1 LAEVLFRQAR
11 PLLEKEADGRSFRL
25 IGIGASGFADA
36 AGADAPDLLDSRV
49 ETYAKVENAMNAVRE
64 KFGEPAIKKGRSL
77 LRE

>member
-1 LAEVLFRQAR
+1 M
-11 PLLEKEADGRSFRL
+11 